1 MVRRWSVFFSDIAW
15 AVQWNINELK
25 KEKNKGKNIKE
36 ITIIESLIEANEDY
50 VFDLSSVIGKI
61 TLEILKEE
69 LIKRLQKDNEENLLK
84 KLKIEV

>member
-36 ITIIESLIEANEDY
+36 ITIIESLIEANKDY

>member
-1 MVRRWSVFFSDIAW
+1 MVRRWSVFFSDIVC

-36 ITIIESLIEANEDY
+36 ITIIESLIEANKDY